1 MAKAKINP
9 EFTYKTRDG
18 QDVTDVRFNNEDDS
32 YPIYADVDGWLRS
45 YTIQGYYYNVNNV
58 SDFDLI
64 KQPVKKT
71 KPVAKPVKKEV
82 MKTAGT
88 TVNATTIAPEVNQ
101 VQTQGVQHKHHDM
114 IVAWAKNPK
123 LEVEMLL
130 VTSGKWTASKNTSWH
145 EEFEYRFKPEEPKL
159 LTIIG
164 ADGKARSYP
173 EPCKVIPEV
182 DSVYYTPSVTNQ
194 PSCVTWM
201 NDHVDNDWFNTGI
214 VHLTE
219 EAAELHAKAM
229 LGID

>member
-1 MAKAKINP
+1 MTKAKINP

-18 QDVTDVRFNNEDDS
+18 KKVNDLQSHYDIY
-32 YPIYADVDGWLRS
+32 YPFTANVMGKW
-45 YTIQGYYYNVNNV
+45 YTYTEQGYFYDSKTISNL
-58 SDFDLI
+58 DLI

-71 KPVAKPVKKEV
+71 KPVVKEVQKEV

-88 TVNATTIAPEVNQ
+88 TTTAQKVNQ

-114 IVAWAKNPK
+114 IVDWAKNTDLK
-123 LEVEMLL
+123 VEFKSKYNGSWMEVA
-130 VTSGKWTASKNTSWH
+130 WPDWDD
-145 EEFEYRFKPEEPKL
+145 EYEWRFKPEEPKF

-173 EPCKVIPEV
+173 EPCKVKPTKESKYFTCAP
-182 DSVYYTPSVTNQ
+182 DSVTLFF
-194 PSCVTWM
+194 TWTFH
-201 NDHVDNDWFNTGI
+201 DTYADNLWIKRGI

-219 EAAELHAKAM
+219 EAAELHVKAM